1 MGSKLVWQRNRDGP
15 VDEEPKGPSQL
26 QQQLESTDKSSVGF
40 LYNKQELDK
49 EAYQTGKKIDKDF
62 QRKYLAEDN
71 DNFEASLNPHKNDG
85 PIRESDLGR
94 KVRED
99 PFALVKEKEAERLK
113 KLQANPQK
121 MARMKKIMEA
131 YLQSNKDDSSDDEE
145 TKKKSNNRRDR
156 SRSRSR
162 DRSRIRNRRA
172 SRDEK
177 RKRSRSRSKSRE
189 PTKPG
194 YGLIIPGGKKNEKRN
209 RGNEKYKSEFSKL
222 KREPEGYRRKEEH
235 GF

>member
-49 EAYQTGKKIDKDF
+49 EAYLTGKSIDKNF
-62 QRKYLAEDN
+62 ERKYLEEDKN
-71 DNFEASLNPHKNDG
+71 NFDASLNPHKNDG

-113 KLQANPQK
+113 KLRANPRK
-121 MARMKKIMEA
+121 MARMKKIMDA
-131 YLQSNKDDSSDDEE
+131 YLQANKDDSSDDEE
-145 TKKKSNNRRDR
+145 
-156 SRSRSR
+156 
-162 DRSRIRNRRA
+162 
-172 SRDEK
+172 
-177 RKRSRSRSKSRE
+177 
-189 PTKPG
+189 
-194 YGLIIPGGKKNEKRN
+194 
-209 RGNEKYKSEFSKL
+209 
-222 KREPEGYRRKEEH
+222 
-235 GF
+235 